1 MNWLKRLLGVPIADP
16 KPISPAP
23 LPRNIETPAHRA
35 NPPSR
40 PTPDFPYPLVAIHG
54 SEAVAAWR
62 RYQTEWRKEGCS
74 AVVLGGD
81 EDLKIRAELFTSD
94 ETNIAETIARARSKS
109 AAEFFAERS
118 AEYAEYES
126 DLEIGPWPARPI
138 PPSPL
143 TAHTEISSGRPK
155 PTVYLTKVPTS
166 HAWEVPAYLKSG
178 GWNDCPFPESQL
190 AVLRYWHERYGAEV
204 YSLTGDVLECIV
216 ARPPTTQAAALELA
230 REQFLFCADIVH
242 QGTESIEVLAA
253 TLLNSDV
260 WFFWWD

>member
-1 MNWLKRLLGVPIADP
+1 MNWLKRLLGIPVTDP
-16 KPISPAP
+16 KLA
-23 LPRNIETPAHRA
+23 
-35 NPPSR
+35 PSR
-40 PTPDFPYPLVAIHG
+40 EATAAAPTTSPTTLPSFPYPLVTVAG
-54 SEAVAAWR
+54 AEAVTAWR
-62 RYQTEWRKEGCS
+62 RYQAEWRKEDCS

-81 EDLKIRAELFTSD
+81 EDLKIRAELLASD
-94 ETNIAETIARARSKS
+94 NADIADTIERARSKS
-109 AAEFFAERS
+109 ATAFFAERA

-126 DLEIGPWPARPI
+126 DLETGPWPDRPI

-155 PTVYLTKVPTS
+155 PAVYITKVPTP

-190 AVLRYWHERYGAEV
+190 AVLAYWHEKYGAEV

-216 ARPPTTQAAALELA
+216 SRPPTTQAAALELA

-253 TLLNSDV
+253 TLLNSEV